1 MDLKEK
7 SFVDSKQTKSRAKFS
22 SPFYCVKYI
31 GVYIDVIALLLVLL
45 LQLIT
50 LVL

>member
-7 SFVDSKQTKSRAKFS
+7 SFVNSKQTKSRAKFS
-22 SPFYCVKYI
+22 YCVKYI